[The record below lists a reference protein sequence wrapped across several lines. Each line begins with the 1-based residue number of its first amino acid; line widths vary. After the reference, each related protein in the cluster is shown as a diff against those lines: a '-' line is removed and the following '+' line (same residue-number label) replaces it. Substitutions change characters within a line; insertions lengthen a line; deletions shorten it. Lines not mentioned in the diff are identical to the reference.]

1 MFDGSCHM
9 SVSTDHKNVF
19 SSPMQ
24 VVVFAKDHIFKAAAQ
39 KTETGRSN
47 KKICTSFFNVPE
59 TGVSPMAT
67 ENEQTHVSDNTMP
80 RGDLC
85 TRTLAMPADTN
96 PSGDIFGGWLMSQM
110 DIAGGV
116 LASQIAEGRIATVA
130 VDGMTFLRPVYVGDT
145 VCVYGDIERIGN
157 TSIVLHLEAWV
168 LRRNQPPR
176 IKVTEATFT
185 FVAIDAEGRP
195 RPVRSDGVSV

>member
-1 MFDGSCHM
+1 MANESETTHG
-9 SVSTDHKNVF
+9 TDN
-19 SSPMQ
+19 S
-24 VVVFAKDHIFKAAAQ
+24 
-39 KTETGRSN
+39 
-47 KKICTSFFNVPE
+47 
-59 TGVSPMAT
+59 
-67 ENEQTHVSDNTMP
+67 MP
-80 RGDLC
+80 RGDMC

-116 LASQIAEGRIATVA
+116 MASQIAEGRVATVA
-130 VDGMTFLRPVYVGDT
+130 VDGMTFHRPVYVGDV

-157 TSIVLHLEAWV
+157 TSMVLHLESWV
-168 LRRNQPPR
+168 LRKNQPPR

-195 RPVRSDGVSV
+195 RPVRKDEVAV